1 MLRLQVAPF
10 TSEFD
15 NDDDDWDTS
24 KGLRILGVAFVPD
37 LSQAAFACIVGP
49 DGECTDYLRLP
60 NLLKR
65 KMSMNKEDNI
75 MKENDLA
82 ALKNII
88 QTKKPHAVVV
98 GGESRDAIM
107 IKQDIQ
113 QIITSLVE
121 DDDFASVAVE
131 ILDNE
136 LAKTF
141 SNSLKGEVRITVF
154 YVVLLTVIIE
164 TF

>member
-1 MLRLQVAPF
+1 M
-10 TSEFD
+10 
-15 NDDDDWDTS
+15 
-24 KGLRILGVAFVPD
+24 GVAYVPD

-75 MKENDLA
+75 MKENDLV

-88 QTKKPHAVVV
+88 QTKKPHVIVV

-113 QIITSLVE
+113 QIVTSLVE
-121 DDDFASVAVE
+121 DDEFASVVVE

-141 SNSLKGEVRITVF
+141 ANSLKGEVKMEKID
-154 YVVLLTVIIE
+154 VIASCI
-164 TF
+164 FSI